1 MHEFCITKDCIY
13 VMINA
18 ETAHYI
24 KGMHNLLN
32 AHFILKN
39 HQGFVLTL
47 AEFEKFSTTA
57 IANQHDNNR
66 IQTFV
71 YLTSGNINLHLMQGT
86 FKKGLLLVPHIE
98 AKLKEYKLY
107 LDTHRIL
114 VFNYKIAMLH
124 FGNGDYD
131 KSIDYLRRIIN
142 GDIDLRIDLQ
152 CYARLLHLLAH
163 YELGNFEL
171 IEYLIKSVY
180 RFMAKMENL
189 TVIEEEMFRFLRTNF
204 YLSPRKLRPEFEKL
218 LLKIKQLENNRFET
232 RAFAYLDVIS
242 WLESK
247 VYEKPM
253 NVVIHEKYFNSPH
266 RISRDKK
273 SPLWKQGT

>member
-1 MHEFCITKDCIY
+1 MYYRYSQKWVDIFTSQTL
-13 VMINA
+13 MINA

-39 HQGFVLTL
+39 NQKFTLTL
-47 AEFEKFSTTA
+47 NDFKEFAKTD

-71 YLTSGNINLHLMQGT
+71 YVSSASINLHLMRGS
-86 FKKGLLLVPHIE
+86 FDEGLLLVPGIE
-98 AKLKEYKLY
+98 EKLKEYDLY
-107 LDTHRIL
+107 IDRHRIL
-114 VFNYKIAMLH
+114 VFNYKIASMY

-163 YELGNFEL
+163 YELGNFDL
-171 IEYLIKSVY
+171 IEYLVKSVY

-189 TVIEEEMFRFLRTNF
+189 TVIEQEMFNFLRDSF
-204 YLSPRKLRPEFEKL
+204 RLSADRIKPEFTKFL
-218 LLKIKQLENNRFET
+218 HRIKQYETSRFET
-232 RAFAYLDVIS
+232 RAFAYFDIIS
-242 WLESK
+242 WIESK
-247 VYEKPM
+247 IYDIPM
-253 NVVIHEKYFNSPH
+253 SKIIKKKFQKTRK
-266 RISRDKK
+266 RIYPYLK
-273 SPLWKQGT
+273 

>member
-1 MHEFCITKDCIY
+1 VDLFTEQPIM
-13 VMINA
+13 VNA

-47 AEFEKFSTTA
+47 SRFEKFSTTG

-71 YLTSGNINLHLMQGT
+71 YVTSGNINLHLMQGT

-98 AKLKEYKLY
+98 AKLKEYELY
-107 LDTHRIL
+107 LDTHRVL

-180 RFMAKMENL
+180 RFMAKMETL
-189 TVIEEEMFRFLRTNF
+189 TAIEEEMFSFLRNSF
-204 YLSPRKLRPEFEKL
+204 KLSANKIQPEFKQFL
-218 LLKIKQLENNRFET
+218 KKIKRFET
-232 RAFAYLDVIS
+232 SRFEAKAFAYFDIVS
-242 WLESK
+242 WIESK

-253 NVVIHEKYFNSPH
+253 SEIIRQKFLKTRKRNYPAI
-266 RISRDKK
+266 
-273 SPLWKQGT
+273 LT